1 MNREESVEQLREEI
15 ASRDERIGELENVAS
30 YYASRNEE
38 LRAELSA
45 IKAREPAVYIPVNR
59 EFLEEIA
66 DSLDYGVRDVRDKV
80 RSLLAAP
87 VSEAKVQGVVM
98 PDNLLSHRVT
108 WRQALARLI
117 ELEDV
122 ADPETGRD
130 DKAYWQHELRA
141 FDDMYA
147 DLDRLKAD
155 PVQQVGVPDERA
167 AIRAQVHRSG
177 L

>member
-66 DSLDYGVRDVRDKV
+66 DSLDYDVRDVRDKV

-87 VSEAKVQGVVM
+87 VSEANRHGQ
-98 PDNLLSHRVT
+98 
-108 WRQALARLI
+108 
-117 ELEDV
+117 
-122 ADPETGRD
+122 
-130 DKAYWQHELRA
+130 
-141 FDDMYA
+141 
-147 DLDRLKAD
+147 
-155 PVQQVGVPDERA
+155 
-167 AIRAQVHRSG
+167 
-177 L
+177 